1 MARQKQRLPL
11 QREPSDFSQGPPE
24 TANHGWK
31 HSNGFTD
38 SLNPTRANGSIT
50 AALEP
55 VTIEQAAGLP
65 QLIICVGGI
74 YISLYTSHGAQSY
87 VCDWYS

>member
-24 TANHGWK
+24 TPNHGWEG
-31 HSNGFTD
+31 SNGFVD
-38 SLNPTRANGSIT
+38 SPSPPHADGSIIT
-50 AALEP
+50 ALAP
-55 VTIEQAAGLP
+55 ATTEQAAGLP

-74 YISLYTSHGAQSY
+74 YISLYSSHGAQSY
-87 VCDWYS
+87 HF